1 MLLAARVERKDSFLQ
16 EEECC
21 YQKKTASHDDRQKPE
36 TATLSL
42 ESVSFMG

>member
-1 MLLAARVERKDSFLQ
+1 MLLAARVERQDSFLK

-21 YQKKTASHDDRQKPE
+21 YQKTARHDDRQKPE